1 MAILIQF
8 VMKGM
13 AWKMNTNK
21 GGNWLIVMASEW
33 RPVDDVDSDSDSNG
47 DINSHVDS
55 DVNSDVDSDS
65 DSDSDVD
72 VVYCSRMHPCL
83 D

>member
-21 GGNWLIVMASEW
+21 GSNWLIVMASEW
-33 RPVDDVDSDSDSNG
+33 RPVDDVDSDSDSDSNS

-72 VVYCSRMHPCL
+72 VVYC
-83 D
+83 